1 MERIWDDLIR
11 TALKEDL
18 GAGDITSEM
27 LFSHEHRSTAIIFAK
42 KPGILSGLSLAR
54 RVFELLDETVEMV
67 ARYEDGDYLEP
78 RENVLELTGR
88 TRKLLSGE
96 RLALNFLM
104 WLSGIATATYEL
116 QSRLH
121 EAGAK
126 VRISETRKTTP
137 AWRFAEKKAVR
148 HGGGLNHRTCL
159 SDSILIK
166 DNHLL
171 FYSDPAEAVRCA
183 RAQKRMVDL
192 VEVEA
197 HDPALIE
204 PFIAAGADIL
214 MFDNFTPEQVRA
226 GVKQVAGR
234 TLIEVSGGITPDN
247 ILDYAIEGV
256 DVVSLGYLTHSAP
269 ALDFSMKFTGEVAD

>member
-11 TALKEDL
+11 TAIKEDME
-18 GAGDITSEM
+18 AGDITSEM
-27 LFSHEHRSTAIIFAK
+27 LFSHEHRSSAFIFAK
-42 KPGILSGLSLAR
+42 KPGILSGLALAR

-67 ARYEDGDYLEP
+67 AHYEDGDYLEP
-78 RENVLELTGR
+78 REGVLDLTGR
-88 TRKLLSGE
+88 TRKLLSAE

-104 WLSGIATATYEL
+104 WLSGIATATYEI
-116 QSRLH
+116 QQKLH
-121 EAGAK
+121 DAGAK
-126 VRISETRKTTP
+126 VRISDTRKTTP

-148 HGGGLNHRTCL
+148 HGGGLNHRNSL

-166 DNHLL
+166 ENHLL
-171 FYSDPAEAVRCA
+171 FCGDPAEAVRRV

-192 VEVEA
+192 VEVEVQ
-197 HDPALIE
+197 DPELIE

-226 GVKQVAGR
+226 GVEQVAGR
-234 TLIEVSGGITPDN
+234 VRIEVSGGITPDN

-256 DVVSLGYLTHSAP
+256 DVISLGYLTHSAP
-269 ALDFSMKFTGEVAD
+269 ALDFSMEFTGEVKD

>member
-11 TALKEDL
+11 TAIKEDM

-27 LFSHEHRSTAIIFAK
+27 LFSHEHRSNAIIFAK

-67 ARYEDGDYLEP
+67 AHYEDGDYLEP
-78 RENVLELTGR
+78 HESVLDLTGS

-104 WLSGIATATYEL
+104 WLSGIATATYEIQSKL
-116 QSRLH
+116 QA
-121 EAGAK
+121 AGAK

-137 AWRFAEKKAVR
+137 VWRFAEKKAVR

-166 DNHLL
+166 ENHL
-171 FYSDPAEAVRCA
+171 FFCSDQAEAVRRA
-183 RAQKRMVDL
+183 HAQKRMVDL
-192 VEVEA
+192 VEVEV
-197 HDPALIE
+197 HDPVLIE
-204 PFIAAGADIL
+204 PFITAGADIL

-256 DVVSLGYLTHSAP
+256 DVISLGYLTHSAP
-269 ALDFSMKFTGEVAD
+269 ALDFSMEFTGEVTD

>member
-11 TALKEDL
+11 TAIKEDME
-18 GAGDITSEM
+18 AGDITSEM
-27 LFSHEHRSTAIIFAK
+27 LFSHEHRSSAFIFAK
-42 KPGILSGLSLAR
+42 KPGILSGLALAR

-67 ARYEDGDYLEP
+67 AHYEDGDYLEP
-78 RENVLELTGR
+78 REGVLDLTGR
-88 TRKLLSGE
+88 TRKLLSAE

-104 WLSGIATATYEL
+104 WLSGIATATYEI
-116 QSRLH
+116 QQKLH
-121 EAGAK
+121 DAGAK
-126 VRISETRKTTP
+126 VRISDTRKTTP

-148 HGGGLNHRTCL
+148 HGGGLNHRNSL

-166 DNHLL
+166 ENHLL
-171 FYSDPAEAVRCA
+171 FCGDPAEAVRRV

-192 VEVEA
+192 VEVEVQ
-197 HDPALIE
+197 DPELIE

-226 GVKQVAGR
+226 GVEQVAGR
-234 TLIEVSGGITPDN
+234 VKIEVSGGITPDN

-256 DVVSLGYLTHSAP
+256 DVISLGYLTHSAP
-269 ALDFSMKFTGEVAD
+269 ALDFSMEFTGEVKD

>member
-11 TALKEDL
+11 TAIKEDL

-27 LFSHEHRSTAIIFAK
+27 LFSHEHRSQAVIYAK
-42 KPGILSGLSLAR
+42 KPGILSGLALAR

-67 ARYEDGDYLEP
+67 AHYEDGDYLEP
-78 RENVLELTGR
+78 RESVLELTGR

-104 WLSGIATATYEL
+104 WLSGIATATYEIQSKL
-116 QSRLH
+116 Q

-166 DNHLL
+166 DNHL
-171 FYSDPAEAVRCA
+171 FFCSDPAEAVRRA

-192 VEVEA
+192 VEVEVQ
-197 HDPALIE
+197 DPALIE

-256 DVVSLGYLTHSAP
+256 DVISLGYLTHSAP
-269 ALDFSMKFTGEVAD
+269 ALDFSMEFTGEVAE

>member
-11 TALKEDL
+11 TAIKEDME
-18 GAGDITSEM
+18 AGDITSEM
-27 LFSHEHRSTAIIFAK
+27 LFSHEHRSAAFIFAK
-42 KPGILSGLSLAR
+42 KPGILSGLALAR

-67 ARYEDGDYLEP
+67 AHYEDGDYLEP
-78 RENVLELTGR
+78 REGVLDLTGR
-88 TRKLLSGE
+88 TRKLLSAE

-104 WLSGIATATYEL
+104 WLSGIATATYEI
-116 QSRLH
+116 QQKLH
-121 EAGAK
+121 DAGAK
-126 VRISETRKTTP
+126 VRISDTRKTTP

-148 HGGGLNHRTCL
+148 HGGGLNHRNSL

-166 DNHLL
+166 ENHLL
-171 FYSDPAEAVRCA
+171 FCGDPAEAVRRV

-192 VEVEA
+192 VEVEVQ
-197 HDPALIE
+197 DPELIE

-226 GVKQVAGR
+226 GVEQVAGR
-234 TLIEVSGGITPDN
+234 VKIEVSGGITPDN

-256 DVVSLGYLTHSAP
+256 DVISLGYLTHSAP
-269 ALDFSMKFTGEVAD
+269 ALDFSMEFTGEVKD

>member
-11 TALKEDL
+11 TAIKEDME
-18 GAGDITSEM
+18 AGDITSEM
-27 LFSHEHRSTAIIFAK
+27 LFSHEHRSSAFIFAK
-42 KPGILSGLSLAR
+42 KPGILSGLALAR

-67 ARYEDGDYLEP
+67 AHYEDGDYLEP
-78 RENVLELTGR
+78 REGVLDLTGR
-88 TRKLLSGE
+88 TRKLLSAE

-104 WLSGIATATYEL
+104 WLSGIATATYEI
-116 QSRLH
+116 QQKLH
-121 EAGAK
+121 DARAK
-126 VRISETRKTTP
+126 VRISDTRKTTP

-148 HGGGLNHRTCL
+148 HGGGLNHRNSL

-166 DNHLL
+166 ENHLL
-171 FYSDPAEAVRCA
+171 FCGDPAEAVRRV

-192 VEVEA
+192 VEVEVQ
-197 HDPALIE
+197 DPELIE

-226 GVKQVAGR
+226 GVEQVAGR
-234 TLIEVSGGITPDN
+234 VKIEVSGGITPDN

-256 DVVSLGYLTHSAP
+256 DVISLGYLTHSAP
-269 ALDFSMKFTGEVAD
+269 ALDFSMEFTGEVKD